1 MSSGVS
7 WSALRASCRDTVS
20 SVMPGCCFELCPSS
34 VVPGCCFVPCSVLR
48 VSGRA
53 LSFEHRAALPFER
66 RAGLLL
72 EFCSSSVMPG
82 CCFELFFSKHQPACR
97 TGMYRAACRG
107 LPFDSVP
114 GYYFERNAV
123 VLLRAL
129 PFECNA
135 VVLLRALPF
144 ECRAG
149 LLLRT
154 VLCPSSIVPRSI
166 CPSSIVPLC
175 PSSVVPGCYSS
186 STRRV
191 SCRDAA
197 VGRALP
203 SERRFGLLLRALL
216 FEASARLYG
225 GKVSSCVSCSAL
237 RASCRDAASSVMPA
251 PGVLLRAPPFEVRV
265 GLLLRPVLCPSS
277 IVPSIVPR
285 SLRASGRA
293 AARALPV
300 GRHAGMLLRAVLCP
314 PSVVPGCCFELLPA
328 SSCSVLCPSSAV
340 SCSAL

>member
-48 VSGRA
+48 VSCRA

-149 LLLRT
+149 LLLRP
-154 VLCPSSIVPRSI
+154 VLCPSSIVPRSA
-166 CPSSIVPLC
+166 L
-175 PSSVVPGCYSS
+175 
-186 STRRV
+186 RA
-191 SCRDAA
+191 SCR
-197 VGRALP
+197 
-203 SERRFGLLLRALL
+203 
-216 FEASARLYG
+216 
-225 GKVSSCVSCSAL
+225 SAL
-237 RASCRDAASSVMPA
+237 RASCRAA
-251 PGVLLRAPPFEVRV
+251 
-265 GLLLRPVLCPSS
+265 
-277 IVPSIVPR
+277 I
-285 SLRASGRA
+285 
-293 AARALPV
+293 RALPV
-300 GRHAGMLLRAVLCP
+300 ECRAGMLLWAVLCP
-314 PSVVPGCCFELLPA
+314 PSVVSGCCFELFFSKHQPACTVGRFRVACRVLPFERRA
-328 SSCSVLCPSSAV
+328 GMPLRA
-340 SCSAL
+340 